1 MKKFKTNK
9 NEGAVS
15 IIMSIMVLN
24 ILFVIGSGIAFLMFQ
39 QVKLSRQAG
48 ESVAAFYAADAGAE
62 KCLYQIRKGIGT
74 NCDTLGGGSNSDTIN
89 ATYNISY
96 VSSYNGVDTII
107 SKGTR
112 GEASRAL
119 QLSF

>member
-1 MKKFKTNK
+1 MKKI
-9 NEGAVS
+9 AY
-15 IIMSIMVLN
+15 VLLALTA
-24 ILFVIGSGIAFLMFQ
+24 LFVNTTVFAAEARVPSTSFSKALQIAKNRDDYVALKSAKFD
-39 QVKLSRQAG
+39 VK
-48 ESVAAFYAADAGAE
+48 E
-62 KCLYQIRKGIGT
+62 K
-74 NCDTLGGGSNSDTIN
+74 
-89 ATYNISY
+89 TYNISY